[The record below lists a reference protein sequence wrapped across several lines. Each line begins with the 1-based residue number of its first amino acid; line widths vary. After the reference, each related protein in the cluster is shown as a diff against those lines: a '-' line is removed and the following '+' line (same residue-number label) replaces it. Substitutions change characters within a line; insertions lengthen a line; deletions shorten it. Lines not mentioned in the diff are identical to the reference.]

1 MTVTELKTGQNY
13 WHARAEVAE
22 VERDKL
28 FRQNAELAV
37 ALKDSQSIQHAEKEI
52 LIEEIEAHVKTRKER
67 DELAVALTLA
77 KKGVTLA
84 QCVRHRTTG
93 LAKAEREADLPKYIR
108 GTAQYLDGLAEQ
120 ADAILQRLIDPA
132 GIVREHDSALVKPL
146 EDTLRTIATKLKP
159 FRMSLYDFVSESY
172 ELATEALALREKTE
186 EKL

>member
-67 DELAVALTLA
+67 DELAVALRHHGHLQMCPRFTSGFSQNPCDC
-77 KKGVTLA
+77 GVEN
-84 QCVRHRTTG
+84 
-93 LAKAEREADLPKYIR
+93 AKAI
-108 GTAQYLDGLAEQ
+108 LA
-120 ADAILQRLIDPA
+120 AHDA
-132 GIVREHDSALVKPL
+132 ALVGPLINLLIRSKSMLTAFHRNLGGAGPAPCPL
-146 EDTLRTIATKLKP
+146 EEDI
-159 FRMSLYDFVSESY
+159 DVV
-172 ELATEALALREKTE
+172 LAPYRKAE
-186 EKL
+186 EKGPGTTFVNCIYYVNPERQKEEKP